1 MVTCWS
7 TGLCCGNEPT
17 CSDHERGRDAA
28 VVPGWERRSSSTR
41 SRAAP
46 PVRPTVVV
54 PTRNEA
60 RNPAPAPHLPL
71 AARRAGHHR
80 PGACAVTV
88 ALPERFAGRRG
99 RPEDTTVLLV
109 PAGRA
114 VRLAPSATVPRRDW
128 GGARG
133 APSPSQQARRGVTD
147 LGEPPR
153 KRPGEEDRLGVEH
166 RGPPGNQPP
175 CQRPHRADR
184 DGDGHDDG
192 SRDIKPAVLTAATVS
207 PGDSMAPSPAGCM
220 KQVARP

>member
-88 ALPERFAGRRG
+88 ALPERFAGRPG
-99 RPEDTTVLLV
+99 RPEDAAVLLV

-128 GGARG
+128 GGAR
-133 APSPSQQARRGVTD
+133 AHRAHPSRLAVVSPISVSRRASGPVKRIASASSIEDHQGTNLRASDLTAQIGTATVTTTD
-147 LGEPPR
+147 LGTSSQRSSPLRPSLRVTPWHPP
-153 KRPGEEDRLGVEH
+153 
-166 RGPPGNQPP
+166 
-175 CQRPHRADR
+175 QR
-184 DGDGHDDG
+184 
-192 SRDIKPAVLTAATVS
+192 
-207 PGDSMAPSPAGCM
+207 
-220 KQVARP
+220 VA

>member
-7 TGLCCGNEPT
+7 TGLCCGNGPT
-17 CSDHERGRDAA
+17 CSDHERGRDAG
-28 VVPGWERRSSSTR
+28 VLPGWERRSRSTR

-88 ALPERFAGRRG
+88 ALAERFAGRPG

-109 PAGRA
+109 PAGRE
-114 VRLAPSATVPRRDW
+114 VRLAPSATVQRRDC

-147 LGEPPR
+147 LDGPPR
-153 KRPGEEDRLGVEH
+153 KRSGEDDRLGVEH
-166 RGPPGNQPP
+166 RGPPGNL
-175 CQRPHRADR
+175 RASD
-184 DGDGHDDG
+184 
-192 SRDIKPAVLTAATVS
+192 LTAEIGTATFTTTDPGPSSQRSS
-207 PGDSMAPSPAGCM
+207 PLRPSRRVTPWHPP
-220 KQVARP
+220 QRVA